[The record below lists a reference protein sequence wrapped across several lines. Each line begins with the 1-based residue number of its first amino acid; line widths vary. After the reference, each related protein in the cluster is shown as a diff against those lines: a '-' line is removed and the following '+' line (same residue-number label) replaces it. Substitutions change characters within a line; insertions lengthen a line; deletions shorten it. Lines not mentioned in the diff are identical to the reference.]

1 VLIGEAP
8 GREEDRT
15 GRPFVGR
22 AGNLLNDILEQL
34 GIRRE
39 DVFITNVVKC
49 RPPEN
54 RTPYR
59 TELKACQPYM
69 DAQLQV
75 IRPRMIILLGN
86 TALSPFFTKNDA
98 LERGSVTQRS
108 GISYLWTYHPAA
120 CLRNPE
126 YLPILKIHLKRAA
139 EHFRSLH
146 ATGERANLD
155 KYL

>member
-22 AGNLLNDILEQL
+22 AGNLLNDILEEL
-34 GIRRE
+34 SIPRE

-59 TELKACQPYM
+59 TELKACQPYL
-69 DAQLQV
+69 DAQVQV

-86 TALSPFFTKNDA
+86 TALSPFFSKND
-98 LERGSVTQRS
+98 LPERGSVIQRS

-126 YLPILKIHLKRAA
+126 YLPVLKIHLKRAVD
-139 EHFRSLH
+139 HLRSLH
-146 ATGERANLD
+146 VNSEREDLD